1 MIRFLSTFRIKAG
14 FDPDETWHIWQEK
27 HVPYVK
33 ELYKGYARKYV
44 IGRIKGFSEQESDWF
59 GIVQVWFDDIESAR
73 KAMSSEDF
81 KIKDDFSR
89 AITDARNVF
98 VIEEKEIEL

>member
-1 MIRFLSTFRIKAG
+1 MISFLSTFRIRPG
-14 FDPDETWHIWQEK
+14 FDPDETYRFWEEK
-27 HVPYVK
+27 HTLLTK

-59 GIVQVWFDDIESAR
+59 GIVQVWFDDVESAR